1 MESKKIVFVGIDGA
15 GKSSLIAFLKEKLQ
29 NQGKSVKIV
38 FMGWRNLENPLLKIF
53 VKEGSIL
60 KGDDKIKRFRE
71 RSWSFYIAYYLE
83 MYYRYFKVLF
93 SNEDFILIDR
103 YFYDEIV
110 FSKGFKFK
118 ILSFFAPK
126 PDLCVILKA
135 DSKTLKKRGENFSR
149 NRLEYFYSK
158 IEKVENLCKTLKIN
172 SAKSRDRIFKELKKE
187 LNYRDF

>member
-110 FSKGFKFK
+110 FSKNIKFRV
-118 ILSFFAPK
+118 LSFFTPK

-135 DSKTLKKRGENFSR
+135 DVKTLGKRGENFSEQ
-149 NRLEYFYSK
+149 RLRYFY
-158 IEKVENLCKTLKIN
+158 ENLGKVKRLCKTIEID
-172 SAKSRDRIFKELKKE
+172 SAKSRDRIFRELKKE
-187 LNYRDF
+187 LNYP

>member
-1 MESKKIVFVGIDGA
+1 MEKNKKIVFLGIDGS
-15 GKSSLIAFLKEKLQ
+15 GKSSLISFLKEKLE

-38 FMGWRNLENPLLKIF
+38 FMGWRDLENPLLKIF
-53 VKEGSIL
+53 VKKKRSL

-71 RSWSFYIAYYLE
+71 RSWGFYFIYYLE
-83 MYYRYFKVLF
+83 MYYRYFKILF
-93 SNEDFILIDR
+93 SNKEIVLIDR

-135 DSKTLKKRGENFSR
+135 DVKTLEKRGEKFSEEK
-149 NRLEYFYSK
+149 LKYFYEHLKK
-158 IEKVENLCKTLKIN
+158 IERLCKVVKID
-172 SAKSRDRIFKELKKE
+172 SSKSRENMWKELKKG
-187 LNYRDF
+187 L